1 MKSYIKAIIIFNKNG
16 EKRVVPLEQGVN
28 IITGESKTGKSALVE
43 IIDYCLCSTR
53 CTIPK
58 GKITDF
64 SYLYTLVMAIDDNTY
79 VIARYNWDDGSKMH
93 FSKEAKG
100 FEPENLELSYFV
112 EKPALPYKDVKNEI
126 ECALGLFVTN
136 MATDADQQGKK
147 ASLRN
152 MVSYLFQH
160 QNLMASKFALFYRF
174 SDFYKRKDVIDQF
187 PVFAGMISQEYYSDL
202 IQLNTLKAQLKQKYK
217 KQKANEK
224 STAYIKENL
233 SPLLTDYFAL
243 LEQDFDGK
251 ISVQKMLKIASD
263 LPEFDDTQL
272 FGENKIAER
281 YSELN
286 AVLENL
292 RNEEREILLKIK
304 NIDNAFDT
312 GSSFT
317 QMLKDLKQQTS
328 IAEIETDEYTCPLC
342 GHECKEIAEN
352 DSKLI
357 EATEWLDNELRIT
370 EKYTS
375 DFSEDVRKLK
385 EAHSKIDEKIRDVWK
400 QIKTIE
406 EKFISSKALV
416 SKREKVNYAKAR
428 IALYAEMSSSGIFE
442 TVDGDIEELKEKI
455 ARLEEKIK
463 GFDVDKKMSKAESF
477 LSNNM
482 NRLSLTLDFEEEY
495 RPIDLNFGLTDGSF
509 DIYQHQKS
517 NENIH
522 LYEMGSGA
530 NWVSCHIA
538 LFLSFLRFF
547 ATQDN
552 SPMPYETANYGDIK
566 TIQPLDEL
574 KNEIDER
581 QMTAKKKFSDLSLS
595 NDYCAVQAQEDDFDI
610 VDGSLCTW
618 GIERCYID
626 LKGNVTTCC
635 YNTRKYMGNLYEE
648 SFEEIWNGKNYV
660 RFREMMR
667 AGFLPSW
674 CQECNWIKNQKY

>member
-1 MKSYIKAIIIFNKNG
+1 MKSYIKAIIIFNKKG
-16 EKRVVPLEQGVN
+16 EKRVVPLKQGVN

-64 SYLYTLVMAIDDNTY
+64 SYLYTLVMAISDNTY
-79 VIARYNWDDGSKMH
+79 VIARYNWEDGEKMH
-93 FSKEAKG
+93 FSKEGKD
-100 FEPENLELSYFV
+100 FEPKGLELSYFA
-112 EKPALPYKDVKNEI
+112 EKPALPFRDIKNEI

-136 MATDADQQGKK
+136 IPTDAAPQGKK

-174 SDFYKRKDVIDQF
+174 SDFYKRKDVIEQF

-202 IQLNTLKAQLKQKYK
+202 IQLNALKTQLKQKYK

-224 STAYIKENL
+224 STIYIKENL
-233 SPLLTDYFAL
+233 SPLLKDYFAL
-243 LEQDFDGK
+243 LEQDFDEK
-251 ISVQKMLKIASD
+251 ISVQEMLKIASN

-272 FGENKIAER
+272 FGENKITER

-286 AVLENL
+286 AELENL
-292 RNEEREILLKIK
+292 RNKEREILLKIK
-304 NIDNAFDT
+304 NVNNASDT
-312 GSSFT
+312 GDSFT
-317 QMLKDLKQQTS
+317 KMLQDLKQQTS
-328 IAEIETDEYTCPLC
+328 VAEIETDKYTCPLC
-342 GHECKEIAEN
+342 GHECQEIAEN

-370 EKYTS
+370 EKYTA

-385 EAHSKIDEKIRDVWK
+385 DEHSKIEEKIKEVWK

-406 EKFISSKALV
+406 QKFISSKALI

-428 IALYAEMSSSGIFE
+428 IALYAEMSDSGIFE
-442 TVDGDIEELKEKI
+442 TVDEEIEDLKGKI
-455 ARLEEKIK
+455 ASLEEKIK
-463 GFDVDKKMSKAESF
+463 GFDVDKKMEKAESF

-509 DIYQHQKS
+509 DIYQHQKN

-552 SPMPYETANYGDIK
+552 SPMPLFMFFDQPSQVYFPQGNDKDEITQADLMAVNKMYK
-566 TIQPLDEL
+566 TIFDEI
-574 KNEIDER
+574 NSIGEDTER
-581 QMTAKKKFSDLSLS
+581 LPQII
-595 NDYCAVQAQEDDFDI
+595 I
-610 VDGSLCTW
+610 VDHVDGKSLKCK
-618 GIERCYID
+618 EEFE
-626 LKGNVTTCC
+626 
-635 YNTRKYMGNLYEE
+635 KY
-648 SFEEIWNGKNYV
+648 V
-660 RFREMMR
+660 
-667 AGFLPSW
+667 
-674 CQECNWIKNQKY
+674 CCNWRNNTALI

>member
-1 MKSYIKAIIIFNKNG
+1 MKSYIKSIIIFNKNG
-16 EKRVVPLEQGVN
+16 EKRVVPLKQGVN

-53 CTIPK
+53 CTVPK
-58 GKITDF
+58 GKITEF
-64 SYLYTLVMAIDDNTY
+64 AYLYALVMLIGNSTY
-79 VIARYNWDDGSKMH
+79 VIARYNWDDGGKMF
-93 FSKEAKG
+93 FSKEAED
-100 FEPENLELSYFV
+100 FSPANLEINYFAEKTALS
-112 EKPALPYKDVKNEI
+112 YKDVKNEI
-126 ECALGLFVTN
+126 ECALGLFITN

-202 IQLNTLKAQLKQKYK
+202 IQLNTLKAQLKQKQK

-224 STAYIKENL
+224 STTYIKESL

-243 LEQDFDGK
+243 LEQNFDGS
-251 ISVQKMLKIASD
+251 ISAQKMLEIASN
-263 LPEFDDTQL
+263 LPEFGDTQL
-272 FGENKIAER
+272 FGENKITER

-286 AVLENL
+286 VELETL

-304 NIDNAFDT
+304 NIDNASNT
-312 GSSFT
+312 GSSFS
-317 QMLKDLKQQTS
+317 QMLRDLKQQTS
-328 IAEIETDEYTCPLC
+328 VAEIETDEYTCPLC
-342 GHECKEIAEN
+342 GHECQEISDN
-352 DSKLI
+352 DTKLI
-357 EATEWLDNELRIT
+357 EATNWLDDELKIT
-370 EKYTS
+370 AKYTA
-375 DFSEDVRKLK
+375 DFSEDVRKLN
-385 EAHSKIDEKIRDVWK
+385 EAHSKIEEKIRDVWR

-428 IALYAEMSSSGIFE
+428 IALYAEMSNSGIFE

-482 NRLSLTLDFEEEY
+482 NRLSLTLDFENEY
-495 RPIDLNFGLTDGSF
+495 RPIDLNFGLKDGSF

-517 NENIH
+517 NENIR

-538 LFLSFLRFF
+538 LFLSFLHYFS
-547 ATQDN
+547 AQEN
-552 SPMPYETANYGDIK
+552 SPMPLVMFFDQPSQVYFPQGDDKDEIAQADLIAVNK
-566 TIQPLDEL
+566 MYQTIFDEINL
-574 KNEIDER
+574 I
-581 QMTAKKKFSDLSLS
+581 AKDTGILP
-595 NDYCAVQAQEDDFDI
+595 QIII
-610 VDGSLCTW
+610 VDHV
-618 GIERCYID
+618 D
-626 LKGNVTTCC
+626 GN
-635 YNTRKYMGNLYEE
+635 NLECKEE
-648 SFEEIWNGKNYV
+648 FNGYV
-660 RFREMMR
+660 R
-667 AGFLPSW
+667 
-674 CQECNWIKNQKY
+674 CNWRNGRALI

>member
-1 MKSYIKAIIIFNKNG
+1 MKSYIKSIIIFNKEG
-16 EKRVVPLEQGVN
+16 GRRIVPLKQGVN

-64 SYLYTLVMAIDDNTY
+64 SYLYTLVMSIGDNTY
-79 VIARYNWDDGSKMH
+79 VIARYDWDDGGKMH
-93 FSKEAKG
+93 FSKEEKD
-100 FEPENLELSYFV
+100 FEPECLELSYFS
-112 EKPALPYKDVKNEI
+112 EKPKSSYKDVQKEI

-136 MATDADQQGKK
+136 MATDTEQQGKK

-174 SDFYKRKDVIDQF
+174 SDFYKRKDVIEQF

-202 IQLNTLKAQLKQKYK
+202 IQLNTLKTQLKQKYK

-243 LEQDFDGK
+243 LEQDFDNR
-251 ISVQKMLKIASD
+251 ISVQKMLQIASN
-263 LPEFDDTQL
+263 LPDFDDTQL
-272 FGENKIAER
+272 FGENKITER

-286 AVLENL
+286 IKLENL
-292 RNEEREILLKIK
+292 RNEEIEILLKIR
-304 NIDNAFDT
+304 NIDSISNT

-317 QMLKDLKQQTS
+317 QMLKELKEQTTVS
-328 IAEIETDEYTCPLC
+328 EIETDEYVCPIC
-342 GHECKEIAEN
+342 GHECPEIAEN
-352 DSKLI
+352 DSKLV
-357 EATEWLDNELRIT
+357 EATTWLDEELKIT
-370 EKYTS
+370 EKFTA

-385 EAHSKIDEKIRDVWK
+385 EEHSKVEEKIRDIWK
-400 QIKTIE
+400 RIKTIE
-406 EKFISSKALV
+406 QKFISSKSLV

-428 IALYAEMSSSGIFE
+428 IVLFAEMSNSGIFE
-442 TVDGDIEELKEKI
+442 TVDEDIQELKEKI
-455 ARLEEKIK
+455 AILEEKIK
-463 GFDVDKKMSKAESF
+463 GFDVDKKMSKAETF

-509 DIYQHQKS
+509 DIYQHQKN

-538 LFLSFLRFF
+538 LFLSFLRYFSM
-547 ATQDN
+547 QEN
-552 SPMPYETANYGDIK
+552 SPMPLIMFFDQPSQVYFPQGNNNDNVNKADWTAVNKMYK
-566 TIQPLDEL
+566 TIFDEIGSIGEDTGIL
-574 KNEIDER
+574 PQIIIVDHVDGNNLECKNE
-581 QMTAKKKFSDLSLS
+581 
-595 NDYCAVQAQEDDFDI
+595 FD
-610 VDGSLCTW
+610 G
-618 GIERCYID
+618 
-626 LKGNVTTCC
+626 
-635 YNTRKYMGNLYEE
+635 
-648 SFEEIWNGKNYV
+648 YV
-660 RFREMMR
+660 RR
-667 AGFLPSW
+667 
-674 CQECNWIKNQKY
+674 NWRNNDALI

>member
-1 MKSYIKAIIIFNKNG
+1 MKSYIRGIIIFNKNG

-64 SYLYTLVMAIDDNTY
+64 SYLYTLVMVIGDNSY
-79 VIARYNWDDGSKMH
+79 VIARYNWDDGGKMY
-93 FSKEAKG
+93 FSKEPKDFVA
-100 FEPENLELSYFV
+100 ENLELSYFV
-112 EKPALPYKDVKNEI
+112 GKLALSYKEVKNEI

-160 QNLMASKFALFYRF
+160 QNLIASKFALFYRF

-202 IQLNTLKAQLKQKYK
+202 IQLNTLKSQLKQKYK
-217 KQKANEK
+217 KQKTNEK

-243 LEQDFDGK
+243 LEQDFDNNV
-251 ISVQKMLKIASD
+251 SVQKMLEIASN

-272 FGENKIAER
+272 YGESKITER
-281 YSELN
+281 YRELN
-286 AVLENL
+286 AELENL
-292 RNEEREILLKIK
+292 RNEEREILLKIN
-304 NIDNAFDT
+304 NIGDVSDA

-328 IAEIETDEYTCPLC
+328 IAEIETDRYTCPLC
-342 GHECKEIAEN
+342 GHECQEIAEE
-352 DSKLI
+352 DSELNN
-357 EATEWLDNELRIT
+357 ATDWLDDELRIT
-370 EKYTS
+370 EKYTA

-385 EAHSKIDEKIRDVWK
+385 EAHSKIDEKIRGVWK

-428 IALYAEMSSSGIFE
+428 IAIYAEMSSSGIFE
-442 TVDGDIEELKEKI
+442 TVDGDVEELKEKI
-455 ARLEEKIK
+455 ARLEERIK
-463 GFDVDKKMSKAESF
+463 GFDVDKKMSKAENF
-477 LSNNM
+477 LSDNM

-495 RPIDLNFGLTDGSF
+495 RPIDLNFGLIDGSF
-509 DIYQHQKS
+509 DIYQHQIS
-517 NENIH
+517 NENIY

-538 LFLSFLRFF
+538 LFLSFLHYF
-547 ATQDN
+547 ASQDN
-552 SPMPYETANYGDIK
+552 SPMPLIMFFDQPSQVYFPQGDDKDKITQADLLAVNKMYK
-566 TIQPLDEL
+566 TIFDEIKLIGKDTGILPL
-574 KNEIDER
+574 
-581 QMTAKKKFSDLSLS
+581 T
-595 NDYCAVQAQEDDFDI
+595 
-610 VDGSLCTW
+610 
-618 GIERCYID
+618 
-626 LKGNVTTCC
+626 
-635 YNTRKYMGNLYEE
+635 
-648 SFEEIWNGKNYV
+648 
-660 RFREMMR
+660 
-667 AGFLPSW
+667 
-674 CQECNWIKNQKY
+674 

>member
-1 MKSYIKAIIIFNKNG
+1 MKSYIKAIIIFSKND
-16 EKRVVPLEQGVN
+16 EKRLVPLEQGVN

-64 SYLYTLVMAIDDNTY
+64 SYLYVLVMGIGDNTY
-79 VIARYNWDDGSKMH
+79 IIARYNWDNGGKMY
-93 FSKEAKG
+93 FSKEEKD
-100 FEPENLELSYFV
+100 FNYKLLSLDYFS
-112 EKPALPYKDVKNEI
+112 EKPTLPYKDAQYEI

-174 SDFYKRKDVIDQF
+174 SDYYKRKDIIDQF

-243 LEQDFDGK
+243 LEKDFDDK
-251 ISVQKMLKIASD
+251 ISAQKMLKMASN

-272 FGENKIAER
+272 FGESKIAER

-286 AVLENL
+286 EELEEL

-304 NIDNAFDT
+304 NIDNASKT
-312 GSSFT
+312 GNEFT
-317 QMLKDLKQQTS
+317 KMLMDLKQQTTV
-328 IAEIETDEYTCPLC
+328 AEIEATEYICPLC
-342 GHECKEIAEN
+342 GHDCQEITEN
-352 DSKLI
+352 DSQLI
-357 EATEWLDNELRIT
+357 EATEWLDNELKIT
-370 EKYTS
+370 EKYTAN
-375 DFSEDVRKLK
+375 FSEDVRKLK
-385 EAHSKIDEKIRDVWK
+385 DEHSKIDAKIKEVWK

-406 EKFISSKALV
+406 QKFISSKALV

-428 IALYAEMSSSGIFE
+428 IALYAEMSDSGIFE
-442 TVDGDIEELKEKI
+442 TVDEDIAELKEKI
-455 ARLEEKIK
+455 QQLEEKIQ
-463 GFDVDKKMSKAESF
+463 GFDVDTKKAKAQAF
-477 LSNNM
+477 LSENM
-482 NRLSLTLDFEEEY
+482 NRLSLSLDFEDEY
-495 RPIDLNFGLTDGSF
+495 RPINLNFGLLDETF
-509 DIYQHQKS
+509 DIYQYQNNREK
-517 NENIH
+517 IY

-538 LFLSFLRFF
+538 LFLSFLHYFVK
-547 ATQDN
+547 QDN
-552 SPMPYETANYGDIK
+552 SPMPLFMFFDQPSQVYFPQGDSKDDEITQADLMAVNKMYK
-566 TIQPLDEL
+566 TIFDEINSIGEETGIL
-574 KNEIDER
+574 PQII
-581 QMTAKKKFSDLSLS
+581 
-595 NDYCAVQAQEDDFDI
+595 I
-610 VDGSLCTW
+610 VDHV
-618 GIERCYID
+618 D
-626 LKGNVTTCC
+626 
-635 YNTRKYMGNLYEE
+635 
-648 SFEEIWNGKNYV
+648 GKNLECKDEFEGYI
-660 RFREMMR
+660 R
-667 AGFLPSW
+667 
-674 CQECNWIKNQKY
+674 CNWRNNTGLI

>member
-16 EKRVVPLEQGVN
+16 EKRVVSLEQGVN

-64 SYLYTLVMAIDDNTY
+64 SYLYTLVMDIGDNTY
-79 VIARYNWDDGSKMH
+79 VIARHNWNNGGRMY
-93 FSKEAKG
+93 FSKETTD
-100 FEPENLELSYFV
+100 FEPNKLELNYFS
-112 EKPALPYKDVKNEI
+112 EKSALPYKDVQNEI
-126 ECALGLFVTN
+126 ECTVGLLVTN
-136 MATDADQQGKK
+136 MATGADQQGKK

-174 SDFYKRKDVIDQF
+174 SDFYKRKDIIDQF
-187 PVFAGMISQEYYSDL
+187 PVFAGMINQEYYSDL
-202 IQLNTLKAQLKQKYK
+202 IQLNTLKSQLKQKYK
-217 KQKANEK
+217 NQKTNER
-224 STAYIKENL
+224 STEYIKENL
-233 SPLLTDYFAL
+233 LPLLTDYFAL
-243 LEQDFDGK
+243 LEQDFDSK
-251 ISVQKMLKIASD
+251 ISVQEMLKIASD

-272 FGENKIAER
+272 FGENKITER

-286 AVLENL
+286 VELENL
-292 RNEEREILLKIK
+292 QNEEREILLKIK
-304 NIDNAFDT
+304 NIDNASDV

-317 QMLKDLKQQTS
+317 KMLNDLKQQTN

-342 GHECKEIAEN
+342 GHECQEIAEK

-357 EATEWLDNELRIT
+357 EATEWLDNELQIT
-370 EKYTS
+370 EKYTA
-375 DFSEDVRKLK
+375 DFSEDVRKLN
-385 EAHSKIDEKIRDVWK
+385 EAHSKIKEKKRDVWR

-416 SKREKVNYAKAR
+416 SKREKVNYAKAK
-428 IALYAEMSSSGIFE
+428 IALYAEMSRSGIFK

-455 ARLEEKIK
+455 AILEEKIK
-463 GFDVDKKMSKAESF
+463 GFNVVTKMSKAESF

-495 RPIDLNFGLTDGSF
+495 RPIDLNFGLKDSSF
-509 DIYQHQKS
+509 NLYQHQKS
-517 NENIH
+517 DENIH

-547 ATQDN
+547 ASQDH
-552 SPMPYETANYGDIK
+552 SPMPLIMFFDQPSQVYFPQGVYEDELSQTDLHAVNKMYK
-566 TIQPLDEL
+566 TIFDEINAIGKDTGIL
-574 KNEIDER
+574 PQII
-581 QMTAKKKFSDLSLS
+581 
-595 NDYCAVQAQEDDFDI
+595 I
-610 VDGSLCTW
+610 VDHVDGKNLECKEEFESY
-618 GIERCYID
+618 IRC
-626 LKGNVTTCC
+626 NW
-635 YNTRKYMGNLYEE
+635 R
-648 SFEEIWNGKNYV
+648 NGK
-660 RFREMMR
+660 
-667 AGFLPSW
+667 AL
-674 CQECNWIKNQKY
+674 I